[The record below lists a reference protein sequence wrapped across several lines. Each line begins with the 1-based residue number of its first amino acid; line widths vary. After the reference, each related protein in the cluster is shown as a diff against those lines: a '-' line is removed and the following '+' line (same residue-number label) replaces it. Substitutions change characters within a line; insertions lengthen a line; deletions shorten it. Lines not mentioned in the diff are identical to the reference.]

1 MLIDIK
7 QEVKNHMQVN
17 DKQAFIIARA
27 LYKGINTGENDV
39 QFSVWGDG
47 AATVGLKRKRGK
59 FLLYIALNDKHEKG
73 IRFPLFDKNVDIQDL
88 ADNIQQAIE
97 ESVFLEDKDLD
108 TSRKIFQDTESYTSE
123 EYNNNIPDT
132 PAKNIQHKYEA
143 FEHSKDNF
151 KSNEPAFDDVDIDFD
166 KEPYFDNADAL
177 SINSD
182 KDPLITT
189 NTEAEIT
196 SSDALYQDHIQEYP
210 SKPNLQDAYPDK
222 HIASFQ
228 KEDSY
233 NGNYNGFDIADY
245 VTDSTLN
252 GNVLQKSRRVAEL
265 ISSCD
270 FGPKYP
276 LQEMDRELLVNFLDA
291 LIQSL
296 LFSEMTQ
303 EEATIQSDS
312 LYIKDL
318 YDFVTRNDL
327 IAIENHFKALPTS
340 HLALAP
346 YRLFA
351 YASIESKSAVMQNTI
366 LRLSNYAESDFDSIF
381 DEIYEE
387 MEEANGLEEKA
398 MEDDKEIECN
408 EEMED
413 IEEIEATEE
422 MEDIEE
428 IEATEEME
436 DIEKMIDV
444 KDDIFDHNLEA
455 NGEANAYYALGK
467 DSSKASI
474 DENETISQLQKQITS
489 RASDFAKVMNDAFI
503 TIVDSE
509 PEQAEKLY
517 LVAIAIALKTMNG
530 DAVALA
536 EKMNSDVRDIIMADY
551 EYQLRKKKLQAA
563 L

>member
-1 MLIDIK
+1 
-7 QEVKNHMQVN
+7 MQVN

-97 ESVFLEDKDLD
+97 DSVFLEDKDLD
-108 TSRKIFQDTESYTSE
+108 TSRKIFQDTESYASE
-123 EYNNNIPDT
+123 EYNNNISET
-132 PAKNIQHKYEA
+132 PANNMQHMYED
-143 FEHSKDNF
+143 FEHSKESF
-151 KSNEPAFDDVDIDFD
+151 KSSEPAFDDIDIDFD
-166 KEPYFDNADAL
+166 KEPDFDNADTL
-177 SINSD
+177 SSNSD
-182 KDPLITT
+182 NEPYIPTE
-189 NTEAEIT
+189 NEAEIT
-196 SSDALYQDHIQEYP
+196 SSDALYQNHMQEY
-210 SKPNLQDAYPDK
+210 STEQSLSDTYPEK

-233 NGNYNGFDIADY
+233 NGNTNGFDIADY
-245 VTDSTLN
+245 VTDSTLS
-252 GNVLQKSRRVAEL
+252 GNVLQKSHRVAEL

-270 FGPKYP
+270 FGQKYP
-276 LQEMDRELLVNFLDA
+276 LQEMEKELLVNFLDA

-303 EEATIQSDS
+303 KEATIQSDS

-318 YDFVTRNDL
+318 YDFVTQNDL
-327 IAIENHFKALPTS
+327 NAIENHFKALPTS

-346 YRLFA
+346 YRLFS
-351 YASIESKSAVMQNTI
+351 YASIESKSAVMQNII
-366 LRLSNYAESDFDSIF
+366 LRLSNYSESDFDSIF

-387 MEEANGLEEKA
+387 MEEANGPEEEA
-398 MEDDKEIECN
+398 MEDNNEIEEN
-408 EEMED
+408 EE
-413 IEEIEATEE
+413 
-422 MEDIEE
+422 
-428 IEATEEME
+428 
-436 DIEKMIDV
+436 MIDV

-474 DENETISQLQKQITS
+474 DENETISQLQRQITA

-536 EKMNSDVRDIIMADY
+536 EKMNSDVRDVIMADY